1 MADMLVANGPRALLG
16 KVAVMVSLV
25 IASVSPAALAQAT
38 PAPPQPLAVDYSAP
52 RAATLATYA
61 KDFKLVG
68 AVAVAFDGT
77 HIWVARSDTSDTSCS
92 HCVTRISVDGKT
104 ATNFPLRSAAGVFA
118 QSPIAIAFDGV
129 NMWTANQG
137 SNSVSRITPAGV
149 VTHFTL
155 PAGAQPMDIVFDG
168 TNMWTANSGTHN
180 VTRVTPT
187 GVVTTFGGLPANSQ
201 PMGIAFDGTNLWTA
215 NSRTNNVSRI
225 SVGSTVSVTNFP
237 SGSNSSGPRAITFDG
252 ANLWTANNVDNVT
265 KFDGTSGAA
274 TTIPLP
280 GPCVASSAP
289 NRCFPFGLAFDQP
302 GYSSAGNSDPSA
314 RYVWVGS
321 SQATN
326 RGNLM
331 KIDTATNAVAAT
343 YILPTGVMSS
353 PRSMAF
359 DGDNVWVV
367 LAFNRVTRIRAR

>member
-1 MADMLVANGPRALLG
+1 MADMLVANGPCALLG
-16 KVAVMVSLV
+16 KVAAMVSLA
-25 IASVSPAALAQAT
+25 IASASPAALAQAT

-104 ATNFPLRSAAGVFA
+104 ATNFPLRSAAGAFA

-129 NMWTANQG
+129 NMWTANSA

-201 PMGIAFDGTNLWTA
+201 PMGIAFDGANLWTA
-215 NSRTNNVSRI
+215 NLRTNNVSRI
-225 SVGSTVSVTNFP
+225 AVGSTVTVTNFP
-237 SGSNSSGPRAITFDG
+237 LGANSGPRAITFDG
-252 ANLWTANNVDNVT
+252 TNLWTASNVDTVA
-265 KFDGTSGAA
+265 KIDGVSGAV
-274 TTIPLP
+274 TTISLP

-302 GYSSAGNSDPSA
+302 GYSSAGNSDPSS

-321 SQATN
+321 SQTNN
-326 RGNLM
+326 RGALM
-331 KIDTATNAVAAT
+331 KINTATNAVAAT
-343 YILPTGVMSS
+343 YILPTGVMPT

-359 DGDNVWVV
+359 DGDHVWVV